1 MEYVNQPHF
10 QFSINQIMRLLLLTN
25 LIMTS
30 QEVSQR
36 DT

>member
-10 QFSINQIMRLLLLTN
+10 QFSTNQIMRLLLLTN